1 MIIKVCGMKEA
12 KNINEV
18 EKLAIDM
25 MGFIFYPKSK
35 RYVSIMPTYLPKNR
49 IRVGVF
55 VNESIE
61 EILRIK
67 EEYSLSFIQLH
78 GTESAEYCLSLHEKG
93 IAIIKAFAIST
104 PSDLKVTKKYEG
116 ICSYFL
122 FDTKCER
129 YGGSGKQFDWSV
141 LSHYHGN
148 TPFLL
153 SGGISPQ
160 SSEKIKAFRHK
171 LFAGID
177 LNSQFENDQ
186 GLKNSESLSNFINKL
201 RNIN

>member
-12 KNINEV
+12 NNISKIET
-18 EKLAIDM
+18 LAINM

-35 RYVSIMPTYLPKNR
+35 RYISIMPTYLPKS
-49 IRVGVF
+49 IKRVGVF

-61 EILRIK
+61 KVLSIK

-78 GTESAEYCLSLHEKG
+78 GTESAEYCLSLHRKG

-104 PSDLKVTKKYEG
+104 PSDLEATKKYEG

-122 FDTKCER
+122 FDTKCEE

-160 SSEKIKAFRHK
+160 SIEKLKKIRHK

-177 LNSQFENDQ
+177 VNSQFENNQ
-186 GLKNSESLSNFINKL
+186 GLKDFERLSSFINEL